1 MAVYGP
7 SGQEELYHWKYKYK
21 KKINGKWR
29 YYYDDVNLDPKKYK
43 NLKDAEN
50 LEKEVSMYRTK
61 YAAEVVNSR
70 PRSGW
75 TPQSVK
81 DDIATSIEMARYYRN
96 KWKYYDSVYQKVL
109 DQLGED
115 TMKDASLYMVNTWD
129 GHAEFK
135 EKYLKKLE
143 EEAQKE
149 AEEEEKQKAKE
160 KEEYAHEQGFKSYA
174 ELEEWQE
181 ERAKNIE
188 IEKKRLALAQKLE
201 GVQKRNPKKKK
212 GGR

>member
-21 KKINGKWR
+21 KRIGGKWR
-29 YYYDDVNLDPKKYK
+29 YYYDEVNLDSKKYK
-43 NLKDAEN
+43 TLKDAEN
-50 LEKEVSMYRTK
+50 LEKEVSMYRTR
-61 YAAEVVNSR
+61 YAAEVVNSK

-75 TPQSVK
+75 TPSSVK
-81 DDIATSIEMARYYRN
+81 DDIATSVEMARYYRN
-96 KWKYYDSVYQKVL
+96 KWKYYDSVYQEVL

-115 TMKDASLYMVNTWD
+115 TMANASLYMVNTWN

-143 EEAQKE
+143 EQAQKE
-149 AEEEEKQKAKE
+149 AEEEEKEKAKE
-160 KEEYAHEQGFKSYA
+160 KEEYAHKQGFNSYA
-174 ELEEWQE
+174 ELEKWQE
-181 ERAKNIE
+181 QGEKNRE
-188 IEKKRLALAQKLE
+188 TEKKRLALAKQLE
-201 GVQKRNPKKKK
+201 EVQKRNPRKKK

>member
-7 SGQEELYHWKYKYK
+7 VGSEELYHWKYKYK
-21 KKINGKWR
+21 KRIGGKWR
-29 YYYDDVNLDPKKYK
+29 YYYDEANLDPKKYK

-61 YAAEVVNSR
+61 YAAEVVNSK

-75 TPQSVK
+75 TPSSVK
-81 DDIATSIEMARYYRN
+81 DDIATSAEMAKYYGS
-96 KWKYYDSVYQKVL
+96 KWKYYESVYQKVL

-115 TMKDASLYMVNTWD
+115 TMADASLYMVNTWN

-149 AEEEEKQKAKE
+149 AEEEEKEKAKK

-174 ELEEWQE
+174 ELEEWQKQGE
-181 ERAKNIE
+181 KNRE
-188 IEKKRLALAQKLE
+188 TEKKRLALKMQLRD
-201 GVQKRNPKKKK
+201 VQRRNPKKSK
-212 GGR
+212 